1 MTLDFSF
8 IKDAF
13 DVLNSMIIP
22 AVGFVITWS
31 EVRDARKEKRIRD
44 FAKADEITP
53 EDRNDY
59 VRQAIGIY
67 RQQYEKEI
75 TGGQLVVRDLI
86 YPKAWVQPKDNDN
99 FMRINDLPVIIS
111 PEKWKQ
117 PPPKSRY
124 LPYMKEGFASNRK
137 TFSSGALLFNGPLFA
152 LKATTGSVGA
162 QDFAVTVRTAG
173 YFDFLDTCEYLAYEM
188 SYVDK
193 IKRRK
198 KPCRLGTFS
207 GLPQRTRQRELRD
220 LGNRFCGIGI
230 NNATILYNVEQTN
243 ERGETVKCDYLLMHQ
258 RSGKVAEC
266 FGAISTIPAGSY
278 QPVGLDVDTE
288 FNRSMANTV
297 YREFGEELLGIDEF
311 SHLGDE
317 LVLEDKYRRWD
328 VLLLGFGFEP
338 LNTKTEVMTA
348 MKIDMDDPQNR
359 ELFGGNYTLTGLKSF
374 FKTNYEGN
382 LLMIPF
388 GEHQLWQYHQDPRTT
403 PVGRETLSILLEHL
417 SFFEKP

>member
-1 MTLDFSF
+1 MTFDLNF
-8 IKDAF
+8 IKEAF
-13 DVLNSMIIP
+13 SVLNSMIIP
-22 AVGFVITWS
+22 VVGFVITWS

-44 FAKADEITP
+44 FAKAGEISP

-59 VRQAIGIY
+59 VQQALNIY
-67 RQQYEKEI
+67 RAQYRDEI
-75 TGGQLVVRDLI
+75 ARGELVVRDLI
-86 YPKAWVQPKDNDN
+86 YPKEWVQPADSDR
-99 FMRINDLPVIIS
+99 FLRLNDLPATIDGG
-111 PEKWKQ
+111 KWKQ

-152 LKATTGSVGA
+152 LKQVTGSVGA
-162 QDFAVTVRTAG
+162 GDLALTVHTAG

-188 SYVDK
+188 SYLDK
-193 IKRRK
+193 VRRK
-198 KPCRLGTFS
+198 KKPFRLGALG
-207 GLPQRTRQRELRD
+207 GLPQRSRQRELRD
-220 LGNRFCGIGI
+220 LHNRFCGIGV
-230 NNATILYNVEQTN
+230 NNATILYNVERTTAWGTPLK
-243 ERGETVKCDYLLMHQ
+243 EHYLLLHQ

-278 QPVGLDVDTE
+278 QPVGLDLDTD
-288 FNRSMANTV
+288 FNRSLANTV

-317 LVLEDKYRRWD
+317 QVLDEKYRRWP
-328 VLLLGFGFEP
+328 VLLLGLGIEP

-359 ELFGGNYTLTGLKSF
+359 ELFGGNHTFTGLKEF

-388 GEHQLWQYHQDPRTT
+388 GEHPLLQYLRDPRTT
-403 PVGRETLSILLEHL
+403 PVARESLSILLEHL
-417 SFFEKP
+417 NFFEKP

>member
-1 MTLDFSF
+1 MTLDLSF

-44 FAKADEITP
+44 FAKAGEISP
-53 EDRNDY
+53 EDRNEY
-59 VRQAIGIY
+59 VRQAVELY
-67 RQQYEKEI
+67 RKQYEQEI
-75 TGGQLVVRDLI
+75 AAGELVVRDLI
-86 YPKAWVQPKDNDN
+86 YPKDWVQPKGDDT
-99 FMRINDLPVIIS
+99 FMRLNDLPVTIS
-111 PEKWKQ
+111 PEKWKRQ
-117 PPPKSRY
+117 PPKSRY

-152 LKATTGSVGA
+152 LKNTTGSVGA
-162 QDFAVTVRTAG
+162 GDFAVTVRTAG
-173 YFDFLDTCEYLAYEM
+173 YFDFLDTCEYLSYEM

-198 KPCRLGTFS
+198 KTSRLGAFS
-207 GLPQRTRQRELRD
+207 SLPQRTHQRELRD
-220 LGNRFCGIGI
+220 LNNRFCGIGI
-230 NNATILYNVEQTN
+230 NNATILYNVEQMTAW
-243 ERGETVKCDYLLMHQ
+243 GTPLKGDYILLHQ

-278 QPVGLDVDTE
+278 QPVGLNVDTP
-288 FNRSMANTV
+288 FNRDMANTV
-297 YREFGEELLGIDEF
+297 YREFGEELLNIDEF

-317 LVLEDKYRRWD
+317 MVLEDKYRQWD

-338 LNTKTEVMTA
+338 LNTKIEVMTA
-348 MKIDMDDPQNR
+348 MKIDMDDPKNR
-359 ELFGGNYTLTGLKSF
+359 ELFGGNYTFTGLKEF

-388 GEHQLWQYHQDPRTT
+388 SEHQLRQYHQDPRTT
-403 PVGRETLSILLEHL
+403 PVARETLSILLDHL
-417 SFFEKP
+417 QFFEEV

>member
-1 MTLDFSF
+1 MDFDVSF
-8 IKDAF
+8 LKDAF

-44 FAKADEITP
+44 FAKAGEISP

-59 VRQAIGIY
+59 VQQALGIY
-67 RQQYEKEI
+67 RRQYEKEI
-75 TGGQLVVRDLI
+75 ARGELVVRDLI
-86 YPKAWVQPKDNDN
+86 YPKEWVQPRDSDR
-99 FMRINDLPVIIS
+99 FMRLNDLPVVIS
-111 PEKWKQ
+111 PQKWKQ
-117 PPPKSRY
+117 PPPVSRY

-152 LKATTGSVGA
+152 LKSTSGSVGKG
-162 QDFAVTVRTAG
+162 DFAATVHTAG

-188 SYVDK
+188 SYLDK
-193 IKRRK
+193 VKRRK
-198 KPCRLGTFS
+198 KPYRAGRFS
-207 GLPQRTRQRELRD
+207 GLPQRTRQRELRN
-220 LGNRFCGIGI
+220 LSNRFCGIGV
-230 NNATILYNVEQTN
+230 NNATILYNVEQTTAW
-243 ERGETVKCDYLLMHQ
+243 GAPVKSDFLLLHQ

-278 QPVGLDVDTE
+278 QPVGLNLDTD
-288 FNRSMANTV
+288 FNRNIANTV

-317 LVLEDKYRRWD
+317 MVLEEKYRRWD

-338 LNTKTEVMTA
+338 LNTKIEVMTA
-348 MKIDMDDPQNR
+348 MKIDMDDPANR
-359 ELFGGNYTLTGLKSF
+359 ELFGGAYTLTGLKEF

-388 GEHQLWQYHQDPRTT
+388 GEHPILQYHRDPRTT
-403 PVGRETLSILLEHL
+403 PVARETLSILLEHL
-417 SFFEKP
+417 PFFEKP